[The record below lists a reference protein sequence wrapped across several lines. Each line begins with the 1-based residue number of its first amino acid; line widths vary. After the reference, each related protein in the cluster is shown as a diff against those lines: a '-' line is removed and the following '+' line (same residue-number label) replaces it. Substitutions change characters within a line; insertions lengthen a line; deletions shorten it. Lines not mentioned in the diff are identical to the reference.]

1 MGLLYAVFSMFFTIF
16 YPKQITD
23 VICFGRHRDQVF
35 IKTRKAYYL
44 IRAFWTFVF
53 GMLCLMMGSAAGVD
67 STFDNIL
74 NYCEISFGNST
85 YLQIRNTDRNDYHI
99 SKKNNTLEEL
109 EPIIKQIIA
118 ENHSLTNY
126 YELDGVE
133 VKFNT
138 KEEAYIIKN
147 QEVLAKVEI
156 DKSLFLETLDFQWDK
171 DSLNHIK
178 KGG

>member
-23 VICFGRHRDQVF
+23 VICFGRNRDQVF

-74 NYCEISFGNST
+74 HYCELSFGNYT
-85 YLQIRNTDRNDYHI
+85 YLQIRNTDSNDYHI
-99 SKKNNTLEEL
+99 SKKNNTYEEL

-118 ENHSLTNY
+118 ENGVLTY
-126 YELDGVE
+126 FYDLDGVE

-138 KEEAYIIKN
+138 NEEAYVIKN
-147 QEVLAKVEI
+147 QEVMAKVEI
-156 DKSLFLETLDFQWDK
+156 DNSLFLKTLDFQWDEDALK
-171 DSLNHIK
+171 HNK
-178 KGG
+178 RGG